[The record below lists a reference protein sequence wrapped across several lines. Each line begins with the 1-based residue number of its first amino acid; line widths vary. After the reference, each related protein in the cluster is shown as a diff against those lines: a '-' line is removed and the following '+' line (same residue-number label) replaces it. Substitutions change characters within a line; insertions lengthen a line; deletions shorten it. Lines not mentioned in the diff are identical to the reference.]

1 MNVRDALFLSTVAF
15 LVLAALTLVA
25 GVIVV
30 FLGRANDRARERE
43 LAAYRTAG
51 ETRIHSALAD
61 AVAALERLVA
71 RQGEHLKAV
80 ERTATLPREPAA
92 QHAPAL
98 ADSAMAVEAGP
109 VVPRIAQRTADGAL
123 SDDQR
128 GKMVSVLMRRPG
140 DVMVVNGIGTEA
152 GRRAAEMRAI
162 FRASGWKVES
172 SVVIDP
178 KIPLLASLSVVLGAS
193 EQDVAVRE
201 AFAVAGV
208 AVAERR
214 RSPMDRPT
222 TIYVSS

>member
-1 MNVRDALFLSTVAF
+1 MTVRDALFLSTVAF

-30 FLGRANDRARERE
+30 LLSRANDRARERE
-43 LAAYRTAG
+43 LAASRTAG
-51 ETRIHSALAD
+51 ETRVHTALAD
-61 AVAALERLVA
+61 AVAALERLLA
-71 RQGEHLKAV
+71 REAEHLRAG
-80 ERTATLPREPAA
+80 ERTATLLRE
-92 QHAPAL
+92 APAPHAQTL
-98 ADSAMAVEAGP
+98 ADRALAVEAGP
-109 VVPRIAQRTADGAL
+109 VVARIAQRSADRTL

-128 GKMVSVLMRRPG
+128 GKMVSVLMRRSG

-172 SVVIDP
+172 GVVIDP
-178 KIPLLASLSVVLGAS
+178 KIPLLASLSVVLGTS
-193 EQDVAVRE
+193 EQDVVVRE

-208 AVAERR
+208 AVADRP